1 MLLYSM
7 LHLTGVQAVDPDYEV
22 VGEPSVSLDD
32 IKRFRQL
39 DSKCPGHPEYR
50 WTSGVES
57 TTGPL
62 GQGVATSVGMAVASK
77 WLAARYNAPGFEIF
91 DFDVY
96 TVCGD
101 GDLEEGVSNE
111 AASLAGHQQLDNL
124 CWVYDN
130 NHISIDGP
138 TDSPT
143 RTTSP
148 PASPATAGT

>member
-1 MLLYSM
+1 
-7 LHLTGVQAVDPDYEV
+7 
-22 VGEPSVSLDD
+22 
-32 IKRFRQL
+32 
-39 DSKCPGHPEYR
+39 
-50 WTSGVES
+50 
-57 TTGPL
+57 
-62 GQGVATSVGMAVASK
+62 MAVASK

-124 CWVYDN
+124 CWIYDN

-138 TDSPT
+138 PELTYTDDV
-143 RTTSP
+143 
-148 PASPATAGT
+148 ASRFAGYGCKVRRVGAANHLGLVSRAHEVFHRE